1 MNEELPNNVNNNY
14 ELNSKDEEEN
24 EEYNLSEEEHEDD
37 NNYNKQNILF
47 CPNKYCNSI
56 PEIYFDEHS
65 SSIYLF
71 CNKNK
76 YNQKHKYYIP
86 LKQYLNDNT
95 IRSSSKLKDEEEKEL
110 QEINSKLP
118 DELNQEIEDM
128 KNRIKLQKKYLEN
141 LTNIFNSL
149 IKNIVNDYTCLLE
162 NKLSILLLQ
171 KKIIYTFLKYHTNK
185 NAIKNFQ
192 NLSNFMLNMPIPN
205 NTFLNNDENN
215 AFNKIII
222 NHNNNNGNNS
232 EMNNNDNNIKDEKI
246 IVNNMKNILERIK
259 TLSKIF
265 NYFDNTS
272 HNIMSI
278 NKRKNVIDV
287 GGVNN
292 LCVLKN
298 GNLCFSSDFG
308 AVNIYKYNNKI
319 NNFELVN
326 KIIPLKNIL
335 VNYVT
340 QLSNELLVCCSKKL
354 IIGKL
359 KNNDQEYEI
368 YQIINEFENFNIVK
382 VIELA
387 NNYLAT
393 YDRGYQISIFKQIFN
408 NDDNQIQIE
417 YQLVYNKINKG
428 EQLCSLLALP
438 LTYNKNEIQYI
449 STSNNYSS
457 NGNNCLRFYSSEIN
471 YKNFY
476 TIDDI
481 NCSRY
486 VDSVLLI
493 NNKIL
498 CVGVQDTTL
507 SSINGIAL
515 IDINLRQVITFI
527 ESEFPTSMYKLN
539 NDLFVIASNKAT
551 DENDSLVPQKKI
563 NFYYIDEIYGSK
575 DCLIYI
581 SSINS
586 GTKDFIHSLLESEC
600 TGKLIASGNV
610 NVRAFQ

>member
-1 MNEELPNNVNNNY
+1 MNEELLNNVNNNY
-14 ELNSKDEEEN
+14 ELNSNDEEEN

-128 KNRIKLQKKYLEN
+128 KNKIKLQKKYLEN

-149 IKNIVNDYTCLLE
+149 IKKIVNDYTCLLE

-192 NLSNFMLNMPIPN
+192 NLSNFMQNMPIPN

-222 NHNNNNGNNS
+222 NHNHNSGSNS
-232 EMNNNDNNIKDEKI
+232 EMNYHDNNIKDEKI
-246 IVNNMKNILERIK
+246 IVNNLKNILERIK

-287 GGVNN
+287 GRVNN

-359 KNNDQEYEI
+359 KNNDSEYEI
-368 YQIINEFENFNIVK
+368 HQLIDEFDNFNIVK
-382 VIELA
+382 VIELS
-387 NNYLAT
+387 NNYLVT
-393 YDRGYQISIFKQIFN
+393 YDRGYQISIFTLVN
-408 NDDNQIQIE
+408 SNQNIIE
-417 YQLVYNKINKG
+417 YQLLYNKINKG
-428 EQLCSLLALP
+428 EQIYSLLSLP
-438 LTYNKNEIQYI
+438 PNNKRNDIEYI
-449 STSNNYSS
+449 STSNDFNS
-457 NGNNCLRFYSSEIN
+457 NGNNCIRFYSSEIN
-471 YKNFY
+471 YKSFDA
-476 TIDDI
+476 IVDV
-481 NCSRY
+481 NCSRF
-486 VDSVLLI
+486 VDSVIMLSD
-493 NNKIL
+493 KIL
-498 CVGVQDTTL
+498 CVGIQNSL
-507 SSINGIAL
+507 SLASMNGIVL
-515 IDINLRQVITFI
+515 ININTREIVTFI
-527 ESEFPTSMYKLN
+527 EEEFPTALYKLK
-539 NDLFVIASNKAT
+539 NDLVVIAFNKSSYDD
-551 DENDSLVPQKKI
+551 DELIPAKKI
-563 NFYYIDEIYGSK
+563 NFYYMNNDNE
-575 DCLIYI
+575 LVFI
-581 SSINS
+581 SEINS
-586 GTKDFIHSLLESEC
+586 RMKNFICSFGQLNNLDE
-600 TGKLIASGNV
+600 LIIVGSTVTNV
-610 NVRAFQ
+610 FQ

>member
-1 MNEELPNNVNNNY
+1 MNEELLNNVNNNY
-14 ELNSKDEEEN
+14 ELNSNDEEEN
-24 EEYNLSEEEHEDD
+24 EEYNLSEEEYEDD

-128 KNRIKLQKKYLEN
+128 KNKIKLQKKYLEN

-149 IKNIVNDYTCLLE
+149 IKKIVNDYTCLLE

-192 NLSNFMLNMPIPN
+192 NLSNFMQNMPIPN

-222 NHNNNNGNNS
+222 NHNNDNGNNS
-232 EMNNNDNNIKDEKI
+232 EINNHDNNIKDEKI
-246 IVNNMKNILERIK
+246 IVNKMKNILERIK

-359 KNNDQEYEI
+359 KNNDSEYEI
-368 YQIINEFENFNIVK
+368 YQLIDEFDNFNIVK
-382 VIELA
+382 VIELS
-387 NNYLAT
+387 NNYLVT
-393 YDRGYQISIFKQIFN
+393 YDRGYQISIFTHIYTSQNI
-408 NDDNQIQIE
+408 IE
-417 YQLVYNKINKG
+417 YQLLYNKINKG
-428 EQLCSLLALP
+428 EQIYSLLSLP
-438 LTYNKNEIQYI
+438 INSKRNDIEYI
-449 STSNNYSS
+449 STSNDFNS
-457 NGNNCLRFYSSEIN
+457 NGNNCIRFYSSEIN
-471 YKNFY
+471 YKSFD
-476 TIDDI
+476 TIVDV
-481 NCSRY
+481 NCSRF
-486 VDSVLLI
+486 VDSVIMLSD
-493 NNKIL
+493 KIL
-498 CVGVQDTTL
+498 CVGIQNSL
-507 SSINGIAL
+507 SLTSMNGIVL
-515 IDINLRQVITFI
+515 ININTREIVTFI
-527 ESEFPTSMYKLN
+527 EEEFPTALYKLK
-539 NDLFVIASNKAT
+539 NDLVVIAFNKSSYDD
-551 DENDSLVPQKKI
+551 DELIPAKKI
-563 NFYYIDEIYGSK
+563 NFYYMNNDNE
-575 DCLIYI
+575 LVFI
-581 SSINS
+581 SAINS
-586 GTKDFIHSLLESEC
+586 RMKNFICSFGQLNNLDE
-600 TGKLIASGNV
+600 LIIVGSTVTNV
-610 NVRAFQ
+610 FQ

>member
-1 MNEELPNNVNNNY
+1 MNEELLNNVNNNY
-14 ELNSKDEEEN
+14 ELNSNDEEEN

-149 IKNIVNDYTCLLE
+149 IKKIVNDYTCLLE

-192 NLSNFMLNMPIPN
+192 NLSNFMQNMPIPN

-222 NHNNNNGNNS
+222 NHNHNSGSNS
-232 EMNNNDNNIKDEKI
+232 EMNYHDNNIKDEKI
-246 IVNNMKNILERIK
+246 IVNNLKNILERIK

-287 GGVNN
+287 GRVNN

-359 KNNDQEYEI
+359 KNNDSEYEI
-368 YQIINEFENFNIVK
+368 HQLIDEFDNFNIVK
-382 VIELA
+382 VIELS
-387 NNYLAT
+387 NNYLVT
-393 YDRGYQISIFKQIFN
+393 YDRGYQISIFTLVN
-408 NDDNQIQIE
+408 SNQNIIE
-417 YQLVYNKINKG
+417 YQLLYNKINKG
-428 EQLCSLLALP
+428 EQIYSLLSLP
-438 LTYNKNEIQYI
+438 PNNKRNDIEYI
-449 STSNNYSS
+449 STSNDFNS
-457 NGNNCLRFYSSEIN
+457 NGNNCIRFYSSEIN
-471 YKNFY
+471 YKSFDA
-476 TIDDI
+476 IVDV
-481 NCSRY
+481 NCSRF
-486 VDSVLLI
+486 VDSVIMLSD
-493 NNKIL
+493 KIL
-498 CVGVQDTTL
+498 CVGIQNSL
-507 SSINGIAL
+507 SLASMNGIVL
-515 IDINLRQVITFI
+515 ININTREIVTFI
-527 ESEFPTSMYKLN
+527 EEEFPTALYKLK
-539 NDLFVIASNKAT
+539 NDLVVIAFNKSSYDD
-551 DENDSLVPQKKI
+551 DELIPAKKI
-563 NFYYIDEIYGSK
+563 NFYYMNNDNE
-575 DCLIYI
+575 LVFI
-581 SSINS
+581 SEINS
-586 GTKDFIHSLLESEC
+586 RMKNFICSFGQLNNLDE
-600 TGKLIASGNV
+600 LIIVGSTVTNV
-610 NVRAFQ
+610 FQ

>member
-1 MNEELPNNVNNNY
+1 MNEELLNNVNNNY
-14 ELNSKDEEEN
+14 ELNSNDEEEN

-128 KNRIKLQKKYLEN
+128 KNKIKLQKKYLEN

-149 IKNIVNDYTCLLE
+149 IKKIVNDYTCLLE

-192 NLSNFMLNMPIPN
+192 NLSNFMQNMPIPN

-222 NHNNNNGNNS
+222 NHNHNSGSNS
-232 EMNNNDNNIKDEKI
+232 EMNYHDNNIKDEKI

-287 GGVNN
+287 GRVNN

-359 KNNDQEYEI
+359 KNNDSEYEI
-368 YQIINEFENFNIVK
+368 HQLIDEFDNFNIVK
-382 VIELA
+382 VIELS
-387 NNYLAT
+387 NNYLVT
-393 YDRGYQISIFKQIFN
+393 YDRGYQISIFTLVNSYQNI
-408 NDDNQIQIE
+408 IE
-417 YQLVYNKINKG
+417 YQLLYNKINKG
-428 EQLCSLLALP
+428 EQIYSLLSLP
-438 LTYNKNEIQYI
+438 PNNKRNDIEYI
-449 STSNNYSS
+449 STSNDFNS
-457 NGNNCLRFYSSEIN
+457 NGNNCIRFYSSEIN
-471 YKNFY
+471 YKSFDA
-476 TIDDI
+476 IVDV
-481 NCSRY
+481 NCSRF
-486 VDSVLLI
+486 VDSVIMLSD
-493 NNKIL
+493 KIL
-498 CVGVQDTTL
+498 CVGIQNSL
-507 SSINGIAL
+507 SLASMNGIVL
-515 IDINLRQVITFI
+515 ININTREIVTFI
-527 ESEFPTSMYKLN
+527 EEEFPTALYKLK
-539 NDLFVIASNKAT
+539 NDLVVIAFNKSSYDD
-551 DENDSLVPQKKI
+551 DELIPAKKI
-563 NFYYIDEIYGSK
+563 NFYYMNNDNE
-575 DCLIYI
+575 LVFI
-581 SSINS
+581 SEINS
-586 GTKDFIHSLLESEC
+586 RMKNFICSFGQLNNLDE
-600 TGKLIASGNV
+600 LIIVGSTVTNV
-610 NVRAFQ
+610 FQ

>member
-1 MNEELPNNVNNNY
+1 MNEELLNNVNNNY
-14 ELNSKDEEEN
+14 ELNSNDEEEN

-118 DELNQEIEDM
+118 DELNQDIEDM
-128 KNRIKLQKKYLEN
+128 KNKIKLQKKYLEN

-149 IKNIVNDYTCLLE
+149 IKKIVNDYTCLLE

-192 NLSNFMLNMPIPN
+192 NLSNFMQNMPIPN

-222 NHNNNNGNNS
+222 NHNNDNGNNS
-232 EMNNNDNNIKDEKI
+232 EINNHDNNIKDEKI
-246 IVNNMKNILERIK
+246 IVNKMKNILERIK

-359 KNNDQEYEI
+359 KNNDSEYEI
-368 YQIINEFENFNIVK
+368 YQLIDEFDNFNIVK
-382 VIELA
+382 VIELS
-387 NNYLAT
+387 NNYLVT
-393 YDRGYQISIFKQIFN
+393 YDRGYQISIFTLIYT
-408 NDDNQIQIE
+408 NQNIIE
-417 YQLVYNKINKG
+417 YQLLYNKINKG
-428 EQLCSLLALP
+428 EQIYSLLSLP
-438 LTYNKNEIQYI
+438 INSKRNDIEYI
-449 STSNNYSS
+449 STSNDFNS
-457 NGNNCLRFYSSEIN
+457 NGNNCIRFYSSEIN
-471 YKNFY
+471 YKSFD
-476 TIDDI
+476 TIVDV
-481 NCSRY
+481 NCSRF
-486 VDSVLLI
+486 VDSVIMLSD
-493 NNKIL
+493 KIL
-498 CVGVQDTTL
+498 CVGIQNSL
-507 SSINGIAL
+507 SLASMNGIVL
-515 IDINLRQVITFI
+515 ININTREIVTFI
-527 ESEFPTSMYKLN
+527 EEEFPTALYKLK
-539 NDLFVIASNKAT
+539 NDLVVIAFNKSSYDD
-551 DENDSLVPQKKI
+551 DELIPAKKI
-563 NFYYIDEIYGSK
+563 NFYYMNNDNE
-575 DCLIYI
+575 LVFI
-581 SSINS
+581 SAINS
-586 GTKDFIHSLLESEC
+586 RMKNFICSFGQLNNLDE
-600 TGKLIASGNV
+600 LIIVGSTVTNV
-610 NVRAFQ
+610 FQ